1 MNPEDPN
8 TPKPP
13 ADGEPPTAFTQQ
25 FSHQPIGARVPEKI
39 ARGVFS
45 TGVIVLDSP
54 KEFVLDFL
62 QGLSRP
68 FQVSARIVLAP
79 ATFEEFTVAL
89 KDNLNKYTEAFGPI
103 PQLPKPANPQRPTIQ
118 EIYETFKVS
127 DDMLAG
133 SYANSVMIG
142 HTPAELFLDFITGF
156 YPTAAVSTR
165 IFMAATQGPRVLE
178 TVTTAL
184 AQFNL
189 RYRRP
194 D

>member
-1 MNPEDPN
+1 MNTDDPN
-8 TPKPP
+8 LPKPP
-13 ADGEPPTAFTQQ
+13 ADGEPPSAFTQQ

-68 FQVSARIVLAP
+68 FQVSARIILAP

-103 PQLPKPANPQRPTIQ
+103 PQLPKPNNPSRPTIQ
-118 EIYETFKVS
+118 EIYETFKVN
-127 DDMLAG
+127 DDLLSG
-133 SYANSVMIG
+133 NYANSVMIG

-184 AQFNL
+184 AQFNM

-194 D
+194 Q

>member
-1 MNPEDPN
+1 MSTDDPN
-8 TPKPP
+8 LPKPP
-13 ADGEPPTAFTQQ
+13 DGDSAAAFSQQ
-25 FSHQPIGARVPEKI
+25 FTHEPVGARVPERV

-68 FQVSARIVLAP
+68 FQVTARIVLAP
-79 ATFEEFTVAL
+79 QTFEEFTVAL
-89 KDNLNKYTEAFGPI
+89 KDNLHKYTEAFGPI
-103 PQLPKPANPQRPTIQ
+103 PQLPKPNNPSRPTIQ

-165 IFMAATQGPRVLE
+165 IFMAATQGPRILE
-178 TVTTAL
+178 TVTTAM
-184 AQFNL
+184 AQFNM

-194 D
+194 PQ